1 MTKLNDSEV
10 DFQGKLLL
18 ATPKMEDFRFEKGVI
33 LICSHSATG
42 AMGIMINKPTVDLKF
57 DDILSQLNIDARSPG
72 VNPKIYFG
80 GPVEYGRGFVIH
92 SADYD
97 VPDVS
102 IKIREHYSVTASIEI
117 LRDMAEGKG
126 PKDSLLA
133 LGYAGWGPGQLEDEI
148 FSDSWLLCDPD
159 NDLIFSLGSEFK
171 WNGAL
176 KKIGVSP
183 SHLATFGGS
192 A

>member
-1 MTKLNDSEV
+1 MNKLNDSEV
-10 DFQGKLLL
+10 HFQGKLLL
-18 ATPKMEDFRFEKGVI
+18 ATPKMEDFRFEKAVI
-33 LICSHSATG
+33 LICSHSAYG
-42 AMGIMINKPTVDLKF
+42 AMGIIINKPTLDLKF
-57 DDILSQLNIDARSPG
+57 DDILSQLHIDTNPTA

-102 IKIREHYSVTASIEI
+102 VKIREQYCLTASIEI

-133 LGYAGWGPGQLEDEI
+133 LGYSGWGPGQLEDEI

-159 NDLIFSLGSEFK
+159 NDLVFSLGF
-171 WNGAL
+171 
-176 KKIGVSP
+176 
-183 SHLATFGGS
+183 
-192 A
+192 